1 MPAAPQ
7 RTSYASHPV
16 SIPAGFL
23 EDAPAKPVTVTPIRW
38 SPALPEYEGAV
49 AAVLDNVLSPEECAQ
64 LLCLAESSVVLEKGA
79 ASPWRPALVSA
90 GAGWEVPIFDY
101 RNSDRIVWDQQTIV
115 NRLWDRCRQGRGVEA
130 LFGRTPADRE
140 RGHLSGRWVFE
151 RVNERMRFLKYSPG
165 QFFRPHCDGPY
176 YHRDE
181 SGSEMR
187 THYTVHLYLN
197 DSAQASAAGT
207 GHVGGATSFLSRD
220 ESRRLDVHPKAGSV
234 LIFQHGKLYHEGAE
248 VTSGV
253 KYTMRTDILYRWV
266 DREGGDK

>member
-165 QFFRPHCDGPY
+165 QFFRRKWTLVVVCFNTY
-176 YHRDE
+176 
-181 SGSEMR
+181 S
-187 THYTVHLYLN
+187 
-197 DSAQASAAGT
+197 SAVSHADRSQRIATDRITIGMKVAARCEPT
-207 GHVGGATSFLSRD
+207 TRC
-220 ESRRLDVHPKAGSV
+220 
-234 LIFQHGKLYHEGAE
+234 IC
-248 VTSGV
+248 
-253 KYTMRTDILYRWV
+253 I
-266 DREGGDK
+266 